1 MMGNREFGIFISA
14 LRRQHTFF
22 DEQGVLRQWTQAELA
37 RRANLSTRQVSK
49 VEQGAVVDLRSML
62 DPLAHA
68 FQLNESEKAELY
80 TIAGFVYSNTP
91 KPPTHTRAALEL
103 FLRQFPYPMT
113 ARTILSD
120 FVAFNT
126 YYQTLFGYT
135 TDKIRHLNEGELGPN
150 LLRFMFDPEFDY
162 LTYIGGESKWRKDVR
177 LSLQF
182 FRARTF
188 RYIAT
193 TRYRQI
199 IEQMKHF
206 TAFDRLWDLSS
217 NDPHVELGDPDGTPT
232 RPFASVH
239 HPEFGLLEFMPL
251 RVPPRHFGPLLE
263 LIVLVPIT
271 AREDNYQRLRA
282 SIQQNKLYFFDER
295 PVE

>member
-1 MMGNREFGIFISA
+1 MGNREFGLFISA
-14 LRRQHTFF
+14 LRHQRTFF

-49 VEQGAVVDLRSML
+49 IEQGDVIDLRRLL
-62 DPLAHA
+62 DSLAAA
-68 FQLNESEKAELY
+68 FQLNESEIAEFY
-80 TIAGFVYSNTP
+80 TIAGFVYPNTQ
-91 KPPTHTRAALEL
+91 KPHTHNRAALEL

-113 ARTILSD
+113 ARSILGD
-120 FVAFNT
+120 YVAFNS
-126 YYQTLFGYT
+126 YNQTLYGYT
-135 TDKIRHLNEGELGPN
+135 PEKLRHLNEGELGPN
-150 LLRFMFDPEFDY
+150 LLRVLFDPEFDY
-162 LTYIGGESKWRKDVR
+162 MTYIGGESKWRRDVR

-193 TRYRQI
+193 ARYRQI
-199 IEQMKHF
+199 IQAMKHF
-206 TAFDRLWDLSS
+206 AAFDRLWDLSS
-217 NDPHVELGDPDGTPT
+217 NDPQIELSNPDGTPT
-232 RPFASVH
+232 RPFTSIH

-263 LIVLVPIT
+263 LIVLVPI
-271 AREDNYQRLRA
+271 AVREENYQRLRA